1 MYAKNIFLQKIWLKF
16 GKIMLL
22 KINNQMKN
30 RNFLRDNVKILS
42 IYNKRNRYLNFEK
55 STKIL

>member
-1 MYAKNIFLQKIWLKF
+1 MIEF

-30 RNFLRDNVKILS
+30 RNFLRDNVKIRS
-42 IYNKRNRYLNFEK
+42 IYNKRNKYLIFEI
-55 STKIL
+55 STKML